1 MSGDLDFSNAL
12 RFPPGSHPGMLVA
25 RLPDVFAPDAIATAL
40 VEAIAAVG
48 ADLEGSITIVEPT
61 RIRVFGAQRL

>member
-1 MSGDLDFSNAL
+1 
-12 RFPPGSHPGMLVA
+12 MLVA